1 MKSPFISIFIPVYNG
16 AQYLKETLDSIL
28 AQQFTN
34 YEVLC
39 VDDSSTDNSH
49 AILQSY
55 ASKDNR
61 FRVYKKLNGGSV
73 PPSWQFIIPH
83 IKGDHTL
90 YMSQDDLLLPETL
103 QLLVN
108 RLEET
113 GADAVM
119 PTEYLYFEKD
129 DGQSKYIPIGV
140 PSLQDKVITG
150 KDAFRLILDYSIP
163 GFSLWPTRIIKQYE
177 VPTETFNA
185 DEYLQRLWISQCRN
199 VAFSTGVFLYRCDNP
214 EAITKRHSPLHYEV
228 VLTNAMIMSLAED
241 VLSNEDTLLD
251 ELATAY
257 FTDLYSRMLLYHQ
270 RKSGY
275 SPTTRKR
282 VESCFAK
289 AYSTLRK
296 RAMAKNWKTRISKHS
311 YTSMKM
317 VVALKCMRYRFK
329 GVTLSTDIDL
339 PPITTPRKYR

>member
-1 MKSPFISIFIPVYNG
+1 MAKSLNSVLCQTYKDF
-16 AQYLKETLDSIL
+16 
-28 AQQFTN
+28 
-34 YEVLC
+34 EVLC
-39 VDDSSTDNSH
+39 VDDGSTDGTVS
-49 AILQSY
+49 ILKEY
-55 ASKDNR
+55 ASRDSRIRLFHKQ
-61 FRVYKKLNGGSV
+61 NGGSV

-103 QLLVN
+103 QLLVT

-119 PTEYLYFEKD
+119 PTEYLYFEGKN
-129 DGQSKYIPIGV
+129 GQSKRIPIGI
-140 PSLQDKVITG
+140 PTLQDKVITG

-163 GFSLWPTRIIKQYE
+163 GFSLWPTNIIKQWG

-185 DEYLQRLWISQCRN
+185 DEYSQRLWISQCRN

-214 EAITKRHSPLHYEV
+214 DAITKRHSPLHYEV
-228 VLTNAMIMSLAED
+228 VLTNAMILSLTEE
-241 VLSNEDTLLD
+241 VLAHEDTLLN
-251 ELATAY
+251 ELATIY
-257 FTDLYSRMLLYHQ
+257 FTDFFSRMLLYQQ
-270 RKSGY
+270 RKSKY
-275 SPTTRKR
+275 SLSTRKK

-289 AYSTLRK
+289 AHPILKK
-296 RAMAKNWKTRISKHS
+296 RAIAKDWKLCISKQN
-311 YTSMKM
+311 YTVMKA
-317 VVALKCMRYRFK
+317 VAALKCLQYRFK